1 MCYSVQPTDQIFAKV
16 YGFLSLTKNT
26 CKNISK
32 HVSGKCSQ
40 KLLDQAKKSAADAL
54 KTSSKRSI

>member
-1 MCYSVQPTDQIFAKV
+1 MCYSVQPTDRIFAKV
-16 YGFLSLTKNT
+16 YGFLSFTKNT

-40 KLLDQAKKSAADAL
+40 KLLDQAKQMHL
-54 KTSSKRSI
+54 KLVQKD